1 MIDSPEHRKMPRLEI
16 QVLFLLL
23 KYLLSDLGNGAT
35 PGQFI

>member
-16 QVLFLLL
+16 QLSFLLL

-35 PGQFI
+35 SGQFI